1 MLLTSSQL
9 LPWRQNEVETSE
21 NYARFPDLPST
32 TPTRSY
38 SLRKLAWS
46 LRASPW
52 DCPHS
57 SNSLEFVL
65 PSGGEREWQEK
76 LLQEFPGGEAGGD
89 EKRGLGI
96 PASSAAP
103 TPRRARPR
111 PSSAR
116 PPAGSAPSAGAPPC
130 RRPCPGQQG
139 AETADSPAPVK
150 FTGVGFPGPPYYV
163 GFYPEAGG

>member
-9 LPWRQNEVETSE
+9 LPWRQNQVGTSE

-38 SLRKLAWS
+38 SLRKQVWS

-57 SNSLEFVL
+57 SNYLEFVL
-65 PSGGEREWQEK
+65 PSGGEREWQK
-76 LLQEFPGGEAGGD
+76 KTTSRVPRGEAGGD
-89 EKRGLGI
+89 EKRDLGI
-96 PASSAAP
+96 PASPAAL
-103 TPRRARPR
+103 TPRSARPR

-116 PPAGSAPSAGAPPC
+116 PPAGSAPSAGAPPS

-139 AETADSPAPVK
+139 AGTAVFPAPVK
-150 FTGVGFPGPPYYV
+150 FLGVGFPGPPYYV
-163 GFYPEAGG
+163 GFYPEAGR